1 MEYKSDDNFEN
12 NESANGSTNVWEKY
26 AEEVKNIPFMGAHKV
41 KNEDL
46 PAEEFS
52 SDKVEDSE
60 LEQKKENFA
69 SLVREKGSSL
79 LSDDDIRRELY
90 TELDNIPVE
99 DRLDLIVGTSVDSYA
114 AFMTVVPK
122 ESMEHCAPEIWSE
135 TATSPDWS
143 PERLALHEEIVDA
156 TVSGAEALS
165 QRLRKA
171 EIERGEPKP
180 IVYVMRGC
188 CGAGKT
194 TALRNGVR
202 IPGVLDENGKPSG
215 TLAPDVY
222 KGPLRRG
229 KIEVV
234 EGEAPVFSHSQVH
247 QESGFVGQKVNQ
259 RISEISKQKQGS
271 GEGFSIV
278 YDKLMGS
285 FNQVEGVAR
294 SAESTER
301 NMSLIDVDVPL
312 ELSAIRVLGRTAE
325 GDDPQMNFDSAANAF
340 YENRTNRRDI
350 IERLA
355 KDSENG
361 IHRYELVV
369 FDTESHGQKTLMITE
384 DGMTAESG
392 TDEEISK
399 YCPSEEDCNEEI
411 EATRNQVISPDYIER
426 FLGDYFAND
435 EVSQRYAQSTRALM
449 EEFMGM
455 TIADAMAVRC
465 GQKKRSEVNIVNFG
479 ASELVGEGF

>member
-26 AEEVKNIPFMGAHKV
+26 AEEVKNIPFMGNKV
-41 KNEDL
+41 KDAEL

-52 SDKVEDSE
+52 SDKVVDSE
-60 LEQKKENFA
+60 LEKKKEYFA
-69 SLVREKGSSL
+69 SLVREKGSEL
-79 LSDDDIRRELY
+79 LSNDDVRRELY
-90 TELDNIPVE
+90 VELDNIPIE

-122 ESMEHCAPEIWSE
+122 EGMEHCAPEIWNE
-135 TATSPDWS
+135 AATSPDWS
-143 PERLALHEEIVDA
+143 QERLALHEEIIDA

-180 IVYVMRGC
+180 IIYVMRGC

-247 QESGFVGQKVNQ
+247 QESGFVGQKVSQ
-259 RISEISKQKQGS
+259 RISEISQQKQES

-278 YDKLMGS
+278 YDKLMGR
-285 FNQVEGVAR
+285 FNQVESVAR

-340 YENRTNRRDI
+340 YEK
-350 IERLA
+350 LA

-479 ASELVGEGF
+479 ASEPVGEGF